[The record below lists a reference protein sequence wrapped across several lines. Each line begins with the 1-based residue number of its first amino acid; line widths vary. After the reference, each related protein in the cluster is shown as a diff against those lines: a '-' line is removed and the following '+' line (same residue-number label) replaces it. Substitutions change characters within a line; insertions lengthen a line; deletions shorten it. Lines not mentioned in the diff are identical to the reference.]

1 MNLEIK
7 QTILQKIKEYDRI
20 IIFRHKRPDGDA
32 VGSTMGLEGILKL
45 TFPEKEIYLS
55 NTDYA
60 EYVGFLGEPK
70 TNLDDS
76 LFADALAIV
85 LDTATK
91 DRVSDQRFERCREV
105 IKIDHHIPTVSY
117 GDYQWIEEER
127 SSTCE
132 MVVDFYNTFAD
143 ELKLDTRTATC
154 IYTGMVTDSG
164 RFRFRSVSGE
174 TMRLAGVILD
184 KGVDTDVLYA
194 HLPSQDG
201 IGLALYNRLIRAA
214 AHTIKKV

>member
-7 QTILQKIKEYDRI
+7 QTILQKIKEYNRI

-70 TNLDDS
+70 NKLEDS
-76 LFADALAIV
+76 LFADALGIV

-91 DRVSDQRFERCREV
+91 DRISDQRFELCREL

-127 SSTCE
+127 SSACE
-132 MVVDFYNTFAD
+132 MVVDF
-143 ELKLDTRTATC
+143 
-154 IYTGMVTDSG
+154 
-164 RFRFRSVSGE
+164 
-174 TMRLAGVILD
+174 
-184 KGVDTDVLYA
+184 
-194 HLPSQDG
+194 
-201 IGLALYNRLIRAA
+201 
-214 AHTIKKV
+214 